1 MDKGKNK
8 SLGVELLSLGAVLTI
23 ICLVVAGIVA
33 FIYESTKEQI
43 KLNNMLNKDQLAIV
57 MPESDSFEDV
67 TAEYPVDETI
77 FEVYKALKGT
87 DTVGYIYKTKVT
99 GYKPD
104 LTTLIGLNNE
114 GNVIAAIV
122 TNHAE
127 TGGLGANIV
136 NQAFIGQFTGK
147 STANEFKIVKST
159 PAAENEIQSVS
170 GATIS
175 STAVATAV
183 NAAVSSYKVNILK
196 AEAPV
201 AEVKEDP
208 NIENMLLTGDE
219 MVELPGAFKAFEVK
233 TAGVTTGYII
243 YAESTGYSEDGPI
256 EVAVAFDKASKK
268 ITNIMVTKQTE
279 TKGLGDVIEDEEFS
293 KLFQGKD
300 AAEQEV
306 QTYSG
311 ATFSSKGAI
320 SAINKAVGYF
330 NEIMLQGGN

>member
-1 MDKGKNK
+1 MDKVKKN
-8 SLGVELLSLGAVLTI
+8 SLGAELLKLGAVLTV
-23 ICLVVAGIVA
+23 ICLVVAGVVA
-33 FIYESTKEQI
+33 FVYESTKEQI
-43 KLNNMLNKDQLAIV
+43 KLNNMINKDQLAIV
-57 MPESDSFEDV
+57 MPESDSIEDV
-67 TAEYPVDETI
+67 TADYPVDDTI

-87 DTVGYIYKTKVT
+87 DTVGYIYKTSVT
-99 GYKPD
+99 GYKPE

-114 GNVIAAIV
+114 GNVIAAMV
-122 TNHAE
+122 TSHAE
-127 TGGLGANIV
+127 TGGLGANVV

-147 STANEFKIVKST
+147 STANEFKVVKTT
-159 PAAENEIQSVS
+159 PAAENEIESVS

-183 NAAVSSYKVNILK
+183 NTAVSSYKVNVLK

-201 AEVKEDP
+201 AEFKE
-208 NIENMLLTGDE
+208 
-219 MVELPGAFKAFEVK
+219 
-233 TAGVTTGYII
+233 
-243 YAESTGYSEDGPI
+243 GPI
-256 EVAVAFDKASKK
+256 KVAVAFDKESKK
-268 ITNIMVTKQTE
+268 ITNIMITEQTE

-306 QTYSG
+306 QIYSG

-330 NEIMLQGGN
+330 DEIMLQGGN

>member
-1 MDKGKNK
+1 MDKTKK
-8 SLGVELLSLGAVLTI
+8 ESLGAELLKLGAVLTI

-33 FIYESTKEQI
+33 YVYESTKEQI
-43 KLNNMLNKDQLAIV
+43 KINNMINKAQLAIV
-57 MPESDSFEDV
+57 SPECDSIEDV
-67 TAEYPVDETI
+67 TAEYPVDDTI

-87 DTVGYIYKTKVT
+87 DTVGYIYKTRVT

-114 GNVIAAIV
+114 GNVVAAIV
-122 TNHAE
+122 TSHAE
-127 TGGLGANIV
+127 TGGLGANVV
-136 NQAFIGQFTGK
+136 NQPFIGQFAGK
-147 STANEFKIVKST
+147 NTEKEFKVVKT
-159 PAAENEIQSVS
+159 APAAENEIQAVS

-175 STAVATAV
+175 STAVVLAV
-183 NAAVSSYKVNILK
+183 NTAVSSYKVNVLK

-201 AEVKEDP
+201 GEVKEEP
-208 NIENMLLTGDE
+208 GIENMLLTGDE

-243 YAESTGYSEDGPI
+243 YAENNGYSEEGPI
-256 EVAVAFDKASKK
+256 EVAVAFDKESKK
-268 ITNIMVTKQTE
+268 ITNVKVTKQSE
-279 TKGLGDVIEDEEFS
+279 TKGLGDVIEDDGFA

-300 AAEQEV
+300 AAEQEIQV
-306 QTYSG
+306 YSG

-320 SAINKAVGYF
+320 TAINKAVGYF

>member
-147 STANEFKIVKST
+147 STANEFKIVKTT

-306 QTYSG
+306 QIYSG

>member
-147 STANEFKIVKST
+147 STANEFKIVKTT